1 LNHDAS
7 SNYQEQQTVV
17 ITQQQ
22 QLQELRHIH
31 DMKNTTS
38 HLHHRYALLLL
49 QQNQQRFE
57 DESFSEELGNVENVK
72 TSVSSMSFGDHRAKM
87 NVQMDSSSDSDYS
100 NQGRSAFVRA
110 DIHTTRKADQ
120 EHGSSSLGSISASSL
135 SSSVASSREF
145 EGQATRSELINSPV
159 HSNMLESGIHLR

>member
-1 LNHDAS
+1 MTRKTPRL
-7 SNYQEQQTVV
+7 
-17 ITQQQ
+17 I
-22 QLQELRHIH
+22 
-31 DMKNTTS
+31 S
-38 HLHHRYALLLL
+38 HHQYALLLL
-49 QQNQQRFE
+49 QRNQQRFE
-57 DESFSEELGNVENVK
+57 DESFSEELGHVENVK
-72 TSVSSMSFGDHRAKM
+72 TSVSSMSFGNHGAKM
-87 NVQMDSSSDSDYS
+87 NVHLDSSSDSDNS
-100 NQGRSAFVRA
+100 DQGRSAFVRA

>member
-1 LNHDAS
+1 M
-7 SNYQEQQTVV
+7 

-31 DMKNTTS
+31 DMKKLTS
-38 HLHHRYALLLL
+38 HPHHQHALLLL

-72 TSVSSMSFGDHRAKM
+72 TSVSSMSFGDYRAKQ
-87 NVQMDSSSDSDYS
+87 NVHLDSSSDSDNS

-145 EGQATRSELINSPV
+145 EGQTTRSELINSPV
-159 HSNMLESGIHLR
+159 HSNILESGIHLR